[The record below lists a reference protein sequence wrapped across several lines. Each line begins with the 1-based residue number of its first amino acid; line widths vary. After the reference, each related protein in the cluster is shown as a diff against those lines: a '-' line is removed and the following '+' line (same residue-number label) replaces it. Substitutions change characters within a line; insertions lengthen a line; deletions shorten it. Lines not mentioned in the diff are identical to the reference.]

1 MSREAKGR
9 DIQMGLFSMPADHFY
24 EYLKVAAEV
33 VLLLDI
39 STEHVVRAERSLLL
53 DRGRKM
59 YVRKP
64 KLL

>member
-1 MSREAKGR
+1 MSRGAKGR
-9 DIQMGLFSMPADHFY
+9 GVGMGLFSMPADHLSK
-24 EYLKVAAEV
+24 YLKVAAEV
-33 VLLLDI
+33 VPLLDI
-39 STEHVVRAERSLLL
+39 SAEHVLRAERSLLL